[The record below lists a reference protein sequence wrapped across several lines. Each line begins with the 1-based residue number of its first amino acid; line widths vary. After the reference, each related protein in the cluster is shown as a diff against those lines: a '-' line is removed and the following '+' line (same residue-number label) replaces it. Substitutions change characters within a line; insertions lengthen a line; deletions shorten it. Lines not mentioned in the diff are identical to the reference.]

1 MIDRIFVEDN
11 AFVFCSYDR
20 KKNRVVPFD
29 CLDMLDNMSN
39 INFYTSGVKVNIP
52 ICMDVISK
60 FLVIYEKIFN
70 GKENNSSIII
80 DISDLSDD
88 DIKANSDK
96 LKLLETKT
104 KCLFSYRYN
113 IYDTATISEIL
124 NAIEFVEKQAEIVKY
139 YKFTPLES
147 LVFIFDVV
155 RDREYVKEDETEDLN
170 VSRNLSDVV
179 SSSKIVCAGYAN
191 LFSAIANKVGI
202 YTEMAT
208 WFSNDSCA
216 SGHASNICYVNDPIY
231 DVHGVVEV
239 DVTLG
244 RKRNFSNDF
253 LNNYGAFG
261 KSISIARERNIVLN
275 LEQDCRENMFKN
287 VLRRYKAI
295 FDDYEIIKNVKFM
308 YKNFVLNF
316 ISALE
321 KYKITIG
328 EDISDCIELRKMIDG
343 DFEVESISLKL
354 KELFEDFKYSCFEF
368 NVDYVVFSN
377 VLYNVRRVE
386 CAIDHN
392 KYLLSIFR
400 LSKILENSYRDDF
413 VFQLF
418 GISSSNFA
426 RCICDSLGG
435 EEKADLDI
443 ERMKLISTLKKIKRK

>member
-1 MIDRIFVEDN
+1 MIDRIFVSDDGFYFISNNNNETLLILN
-11 AFVFCSYDR
+11 YDLSDID
-20 KKNRVVPFD
+20 K
-29 CLDMLDNMSN
+29 LSN
-39 INFYTSGVKVNIP
+39 YVISSLGVKIEMP
-52 ICMDVISK
+52 ICMDNIKKILLIFDRLSD
-60 FLVIYEKIFN
+60 EKGNIPD
-70 GKENNSSIII
+70 IVI
-80 DISDLSDD
+80 DICNLSDD

-216 SGHASNICYVNDPIY
+216 SGHASNICYVNDPAY
-231 DVHGVVEV
+231 DVHGVIEV

-275 LEQDCRENMFKN
+275 LEQDCRENMFKK
-287 VLRRYKAI
+287 VLRRYNAI

-321 KYKITIG
+321 KYKIIIG

-413 VFQLF
+413 VFQFF

-426 RCICDSLGG
+426 RCMCDSLGG

-443 ERMKLISTLKKIKRK
+443 ERMKLIST